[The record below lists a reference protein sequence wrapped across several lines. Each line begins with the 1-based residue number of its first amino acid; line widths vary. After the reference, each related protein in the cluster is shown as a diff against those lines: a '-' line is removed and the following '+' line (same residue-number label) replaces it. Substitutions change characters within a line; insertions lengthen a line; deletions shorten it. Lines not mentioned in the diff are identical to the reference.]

1 MQQQEPLNT
10 PYTGEELQEVDVRQL
25 VSMFFANWHWFALS
39 VLLFMVLGFY
49 YLKTRAPIYESKS
62 SVLIKQ
68 DESAPEEML
77 LFEGM
82 GFSMGQ
88 NNIDNEIGVFKSP
101 DLITRIV
108 SSMEL
113 YTIYSRESQ
122 FGFYSPELYHNS
134 PLYVRMEDVE
144 PELIPGT
151 FTFRFIP
158 DGDDLWIEPA
168 HNKQKL
174 KRIKLSNHD
183 LPGYFDLPMGR
194 FYVTRQPEVDFG
206 SEPLVVTIENARRV
220 TRRYIKDLKIGTAT
234 KNASL
239 LEIALYTE
247 NKKRGEEFLQALIAE
262 YNRDAVK
269 DKNTVAYNTSVFIDE
284 RLKDIAL
291 ELGEVEERVETF
303 RKKHDVADINTQVG
317 SYIRQTES
325 YDERKMDIETQL
337 NLVRFIENFLLNP
350 ANKNKL
356 VPNLGLKDPGLIAII
371 TEYNALLIDKER
383 IESATSAINPT
394 LQKITQ
400 QVENMHENIIASISN
415 ERQASEIALANLERE
430 HTITSSKISNFPT
443 VDREY
448 TDILRQQ
455 EVKSNLFIFL
465 LQKREEV
472 NLTQAAVAPKA
483 KLIARPYTGEQPVA
497 PKRMLI
503 LLGFFIVGF
512 SIPGV
517 SLYLRNYFQ
526 TKIEGMSEL
535 EKLRHAAVVGDII
548 KSDEL
553 SRKNELVVKP
563 NDDSV
568 VNEMFRTLRNNL
580 LFMLSGKENKIVL
593 VTSTIAKEGK
603 TFISANLARSLS
615 LMDKKVLLLGA
626 DLRSPQISKVLN
638 VPNPKVGFSAWL
650 SGQADDVA
658 ELIEVIYPNFSILQA
673 GAIPP
678 NPNELL
684 SSSRTGE
691 LLEKLSKDFDYV
703 IIDSAPVGVVSDTF
717 LLARYAHATLYVV
730 REGFSEK
737 DTLSFINNIT
747 RDKRLNNV
755 GVVLNFASMHKNN
768 GKYRYGHGY
777 GYGAEVK
784 R

>member
-1 MQQQEPLNT
+1 MQEQEPLHT
-10 PYTGEELQEVDVRQL
+10 PYSGDNEQEVDIRYL
-25 VSMFFANWHWFALS
+25 VSVLYANWHWFALS
-39 VLLFMVLGFY
+39 VLLFMALGFY

-68 DESAPEEML
+68 DENAPEEML

-113 YTIYSRESQ
+113 YTIYRRESR

-158 DGDDLWIEPA
+158 DGEHLWIEPA
-168 HNKQKL
+168 HNKQNLEK
-174 KRIKLSNHD
+174 IKLSNTD
-183 LPGYFDLPMGR
+183 IPGYFDLPMGR
-194 FYVTRQPEVDFG
+194 FYVTRQPQEDFG
-206 SEPLVVTIENARRV
+206 SRPLVVTIENARRV
-220 TRRYIKDLKIGTAT
+220 TRRYIDDLKIGTTT

-247 NKKRGEEFLQALIAE
+247 NKKRGEEFIQALIAE

-303 RKKHDVADINTQVG
+303 RKKHEVADINSQVG

-325 YDERKMDIETQL
+325 YDARKMDIETQL
-337 NLVRFIENFLLNP
+337 NLVRFIEDFLLNP

-383 IESATSAINPT
+383 IESATSSINPT

-400 QVENMHENIIASISN
+400 QVENMHENIVASIAN

-483 KLIARPYTGEQPVA
+483 KLIARPYTGELPVA
-497 PKRMLI
+497 PKKMII

-535 EKLRHAAVVGDII
+535 DKLRHASVVGDII

-553 SRKNELVVKP
+553 SRNSELVVKP

-626 DLRSPQISKVLN
+626 DLRSPQLAKVLN
-638 VPNPKVGFSAWL
+638 IPNPEMGFSAWL
-650 SGQADDVA
+650 SGQTDDIG
-658 ELIEVIYPNFSILQA
+658 ELTEEVYPNFFVLQS
-673 GAIPP
+673 GVVPP

-684 SSSRTGE
+684 SNVRTGE
-691 LLEKLSKDFDYV
+691 LLEKLSREFDYV
-703 IIDSAPVGVVSDTF
+703 IIDSAPVGVVSDSF

-784 R
+784 